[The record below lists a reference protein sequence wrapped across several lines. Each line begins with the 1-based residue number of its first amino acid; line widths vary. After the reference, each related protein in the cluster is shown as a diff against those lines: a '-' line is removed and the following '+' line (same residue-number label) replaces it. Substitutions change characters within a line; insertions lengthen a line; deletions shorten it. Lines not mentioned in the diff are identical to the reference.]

1 MKYEDAERMV
11 SDGVSM
17 MLREN
22 ERFEREYAQASEDI
36 NEHRKRMEQWQPRLI
51 GRKIGKPPDSQQ

>member
-11 SDGVSM
+11 LDGVSM
-17 MLREN
+17 MLRES
-22 ERFEREYAQASEDI
+22 ERFEREYIQTSGHI
-36 NEHRKRMEQWQPRLI
+36 SEHRKRMEQWQPRLI

>member
-17 MLREN
+17 MLRES
-22 ERFEREYAQASEDI
+22 ERFEREYIQTSENI
-36 NEHRKRMEQWQPRLI
+36 SEHRKRMEQWQPRLI
-51 GRKIGKPPDSQQ
+51 GRKIGKPPDSPQ